1 MDPLVAALNDSAA
14 YPHPVTSIEVMETH
28 ISWVLL
34 TGDYAYKIKKPV
46 TLDFLDFSSLDARRR
61 YCDEELRLNRRFAPQ
76 LYLAVV
82 PITGNPERPQMD
94 GAGKAF
100 EYAVKMRQ
108 FGQDGLFD
116 HLVARNAL
124 TPQLV
129 ERLAACIAAFHER
142 APAVS
147 ADSSFGTPEA
157 VMQPALD
164 NFEQMAP
171 HVPSAHRPALDVLQT
186 WTADTGRRLQPT
198 FAARR
203 RDGFVRE
210 CHGDL
215 HLRNIVLIDGEPVP
229 FDCIEFDAGLRWIDV
244 MNEVAFLA
252 MDLID
257 RRRSDLAFRFINI
270 YLEITGD
277 YEGVTVLR
285 FYLVYRALVRA
296 KIHGLRARQAHA
308 DPREAA
314 RLDAAAG
321 SYMALAQRLSC
332 SARPVLIAMHG
343 FSGSGKS
350 TIAVALSETLG
361 AIRVRSDVERKRL
374 SGLNAGARNRS
385 AVGGGIYQ
393 LQTTERVYRRL
404 CDIAE
409 TVLNAGY
416 PAIIDAAFLGRP
428 QRDLVHALAGRLGA
442 SLIIIDC
449 DAAPAVL
456 RDRIALRETRGS
468 DPSEATAAVLDHQL
482 AHHDA
487 LATDEMAAV
496 IRCDMSGY
504 RDTDIE
510 RCVQHVVRRLDSRPA
525 GDETARTP
533 PQHRL

>member
-1 MDPLVAALNDSAA
+1 MDPLVAALNDPAV

-46 TLDFLDFSSLDARRR
+46 TLDFLDFSSPDARRR

-82 PITGNPERPQMD
+82 PITGSPEQPQMD
-94 GAGKAF
+94 GSGKAF

-108 FGQDGLFD
+108 FSQDGLFD

-124 TPQLV
+124 TPQMIG
-129 ERLAACIAAFHER
+129 RLAVRIAAFHER
-142 APAVS
+142 APAAP
-147 ADSSFGTPEA
+147 ADSSFGTPQA
-157 VMQPALD
+157 VMRPALD

-171 HVPSAHRPALDVLQT
+171 HIAPIHRPALDVLQT
-186 WTADTGRRLQPT
+186 WTADAGRRLQSA

-257 RRRSDLAFRFINI
+257 RRCSDLAFRFVNT
-270 YLEITGD
+270 YLQIRGD
-277 YEGVTVLR
+277 YEGVIVLR

-308 DPREAA
+308 DAREAA
-314 RLDAAAG
+314 RLDTAAG
-321 SYMALAQRLSC
+321 GYVALAQRLSG
-332 SARPVLIAMHG
+332 STRPALIAMHG

-350 TIAVALSETLG
+350 TVAVTLSDTLG

-374 SGLNAGARNRS
+374 SGLNANDRSCS

-393 LQTTERVYRRL
+393 LQASERVYRRL
-404 CDIAE
+404 CDLAE
-409 TVLNAGY
+409 TVLKAGY
-416 PAIIDAAFLGRP
+416 PAILDAAFLERP
-428 QRDLVHALAGRLGA
+428 QRDLARALARRLGA

-456 RDRIALRETRGS
+456 RDRIAIREARGD

-496 IRCDMSGY
+496 IRCDMSGD
-504 RDTDIE
+504 RDTDVE
-510 RCVQHVVRRLDSRPA
+510 RCVQQVVRRLDLQPA
-525 GDETARTP
+525 NNETAHAPR
-533 PQHRL
+533 

>member
-1 MDPLVAALNDSAA
+1 MDPLIAALNGPAV
-14 YPHPVTSIEVMETH
+14 YPHPVTSIAVMETH

-34 TGDYAYKIKKPV
+34 AGDYAYKIKKPV

-82 PITGNPERPQMD
+82 PITGSPEQPQMD
-94 GAGKAF
+94 GSGKAF

-116 HLVARNAL
+116 HLVARHAL
-124 TPQLV
+124 TSQMI
-129 ERLAACIAAFHER
+129 ERLAMRIAAFHAN
-142 APAVS
+142 APAAI

-157 VMQPALD
+157 VMRPALD
-164 NFEQMAP
+164 NFAQMAP
-171 HVPSAHRPALDVLQT
+171 HVSSARKPALGDLQA
-186 WTADTGRRLQPT
+186 WTIDAGRRLQPT

-203 RDGFVRE
+203 HDGFVRE

-215 HLRNIVLIDGEPVP
+215 HLRNIVLIDDEPVP

-257 RRRSDLAFRFINI
+257 RRRSDLAFRLVNT
-270 YLEITGD
+270 YLETTGD
-277 YEGVTVLR
+277 YTGVMVLR

-308 DPREAA
+308 DPGEAA

-321 SYMALAQRLSC
+321 GYVALAQRL
-332 SARPVLIAMHG
+332 ARSERPALIAMHG

-350 TIAVALSETLG
+350 TFAGALSETLG

-374 SGLNAGARNRS
+374 SGLSADARSRS
-385 AVGGGIYQ
+385 AVDGGIYRP
-393 LQTTERVYRRL
+393 QTTEQVYRRL
-404 CDIAE
+404 CNVAE
-409 TVLNAGY
+409 TVLTAGY
-416 PAIIDAAFLGRP
+416 PAIIDAAFLERP
-428 QRDLVHALAGRLGA
+428 QRDLARALAGRLGA
-442 SLIIIDC
+442 SLIIVDC
-449 DAAPAVL
+449 NAAPAVL
-456 RDRIALRETRGS
+456 RNRIAVRETQGA
-468 DPSEATAAVLDHQL
+468 DPSEATGAVLDHQL

-496 IRCDMSGY
+496 IRCDMSGD
-504 RDTDIE
+504 RDTDIKC
-510 RCVQHVVRRLDSRPA
+510 CVQQIVRRLDSRSA
-525 GDETARTP
+525 DHETAHAPR
-533 PQHRL
+533 

>member
-1 MDPLVAALNDSAA
+1 MDSLIAALNDPAV
-14 YPHPVTSIEVMETH
+14 YPHPVTAVKVMETH

-46 TLDFLDFSSLDARRR
+46 TLDFLDFSSLDARRH

-82 PITGNPERPQMD
+82 PVTGNREHPRVD

-124 TPQLV
+124 TSQMI
-129 ERLAACIAAFHER
+129 ERLAARIAAFHEC
-142 APAVS
+142 APAAP

-157 VMQPALD
+157 VMRPALD
-164 NFEQMAP
+164 NFGQMAP
-171 HVPSAHRPALDVLQT
+171 HVPSAHRPALDALQT
-186 WTADTGRRLQPT
+186 WTADIGHRLQPT

-203 RDGFVRE
+203 RDGFIRE

-257 RRRSDLAFRFINI
+257 RRRADLAFRSVNT
-270 YLEITGD
+270 YLEIAGD
-277 YEGVTVLR
+277 YEGMTVLR

-296 KIHGLRARQAHA
+296 KIHALRARQAHA
-308 DPREAA
+308 REAA

-321 SYMALAQRLSC
+321 GYVKLAQRL
-332 SARPVLIAMHG
+332 ARSERPALIAMHG

-350 TIAVALSETLG
+350 TVAVALSERLG
-361 AIRVRSDVERKRL
+361 AIHVRSDVERKRL
-374 SGLNAGARNRS
+374 SGLNADARS
-385 AVGGGIYQ
+385 QSEVGGGIYQ
-393 LQTTERVYRRL
+393 SQTTEQVYRRL

-416 PAIIDAAFLGRP
+416 PVIIDAAFLGRP
-428 QRDLVHALAGRLGA
+428 QRDLVRALAERLGV
-442 SLIIIDC
+442 SLIIVDC
-449 DAAPAVL
+449 DAAPAIL
-456 RDRIALRETRGS
+456 RNRIALRGTQGG

-482 AHHDA
+482 AQHDT
-487 LATDEMAAV
+487 LETDEMAAV
-496 IRCDMSGY
+496 IHCDMSGD
-504 RDTDIE
+504 RETDVE
-510 RCVQHVVRRLDSRPA
+510 RCAQHVARRLDPQLA
-525 GDETARTP
+525 ETGERALP
-533 PQHRL
+533 ENLP

>member
-1 MDPLVAALNDSAA
+1 MDPLIAALNDPAV
-14 YPHPVTSIEVMETH
+14 YPHPVASIEVMDTH

-46 TLDFLDFSSLDARRR
+46 TLDFLDFGSLDARRR

-76 LYLAVV
+76 LYLGVV
-82 PITGNPERPQMD
+82 PITGSPEQPQMD

-116 HLVARNAL
+116 HLVARRAL
-124 TPQLV
+124 TPQLI
-129 ERLAACIAAFHER
+129 ERLATRIAGFHER
-142 APAVS
+142 APAVP

-157 VMQPALD
+157 VMRPALD
-164 NFEQMAP
+164 NFAQMAP
-171 HVPSAHRPALDVLQT
+171 HVSSARKQALDDLHA
-186 WTADTGRRLQPT
+186 WTTDTSRRLQPA

-203 RDGFVRE
+203 KNGFVRE

-215 HLRNIVLIDGEPVP
+215 HLRNIVLIDDEPVP

-257 RRRSDLAFRFINI
+257 RRRSDLAFRFTNA

-277 YEGVTVLR
+277 YQGVTVLR

-308 DPREAA
+308 DVREAA

-321 SYMALAQRLSC
+321 GYVTLAQRLAR
-332 SARPVLIAMHG
+332 SAQPALIAMHG

-350 TIAVALSETLG
+350 TVAVALSETLG
-361 AIRVRSDVERKRL
+361 AIHVRSDVERKRL
-374 SGLNAGARNRS
+374 SGLNAGARSGS

-393 LQTTERVYRRL
+393 SQTTERVYRRL
-404 CDIAE
+404 CDIAG
-409 TVLNAGY
+409 TVLTAGY

-428 QRDLVHALAGRLGA
+428 QRDLARVLAERLGA
-442 SLIIIDC
+442 SLIIVDC

-456 RDRIALRETRGS
+456 RDRIAMRETQGG
-468 DPSEATAAVLDHQL
+468 DPSEATVTVLDHQL
-482 AHHDA
+482 AQHDA
-487 LATDEMAAV
+487 LEADEREAV
-496 IRCDMSGY
+496 IRCDTSRD
-504 RDTDIE
+504 RDTDVE
-510 RCVQHVVRRLDSRPA
+510 HCVQQVLRRLDLQPS
-525 GDETARTP
+525 GNKTAHAPR
-533 PQHRL
+533 